1 MVELG
6 IYKHYKGGLYKV
18 IANGL
23 IESTQHPA
31 VIYEAMYDNPKSK
44 IWIREEA
51 DFLATVEVDGQRVA
65 RFTKQD

>member
-6 IYKHYKGGLYKV
+6 MYKHYKGGLYKV

-23 IESTQHPA
+23 IESTQQPA
-31 VIYEAMYDNPKSK
+31 VVYEAMADNPKSQ

-51 DFLATVEVDGQRVA
+51 DFLATVDVDGQTIP
-65 RFTKQD
+65 RFVKQD